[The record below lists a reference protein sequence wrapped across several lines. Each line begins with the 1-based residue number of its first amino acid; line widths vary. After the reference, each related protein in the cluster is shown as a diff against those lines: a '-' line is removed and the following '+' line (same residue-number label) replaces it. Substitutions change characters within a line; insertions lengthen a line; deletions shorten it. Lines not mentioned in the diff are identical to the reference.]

1 MMQSTAVTLEVSYS
15 QLAVF
20 RRGLDNPFNDW
31 KDAHVAQGFSWRPGS
46 VSFRTL
52 EWGGPHRVQVLVR
65 ETAGSVSRDA
75 VRAIDVPFVV
85 PDDGAVEVASISDS
99 AVVTVP
105 PGPYLLRCELL
116 PRGSGHAEVRLVFAS
131 NDEPGFR
138 ISLADEEVSDSG
150 GLVTT
155 AEPAA

>member
-1 MMQSTAVTLEVSYS
+1 MQSTAVTLEVSYS

-20 RRGLDNPFNDW
+20 HRGLESPFNEW
-31 KDAHVAQGFSWRPGS
+31 KDGHVAQGFSWRPGS

-52 EWGGPHRVQVLVR
+52 EWGGTHRVEVVVR
-65 ETAGSVSRDA
+65 ETVGSVSSEA

-85 PDDGAVEVASISDS
+85 PDDGAVEVASIADS
-99 AVVTVP
+99 AVVMVP
-105 PGPYLLRCELL
+105 PGLYLLRCELL
-116 PRGSGHAEVRLVFAS
+116 PSYGGDAGVRLVFAS
-131 NDEPGFR
+131 NEEPVFR

-150 GLVTT
+150 GLLTT